1 MSQYL
6 GVESE
11 IEGNVCKIIQF
22 LTWQRLIHKQRAK
35 LLEEE
40 KRTRRV
46 QVMRK
51 MVKNYDTD
59 NERSQMAVWNGGI
72 EAAKAEN

>member
-1 MSQYL
+1 M
-6 GVESE
+6 
-11 IEGNVCKIIQF
+11 
-22 LTWQRLIHKQRAK
+22 
-35 LLEEE
+35 LEEE